1 MSKIYLGLTTNQVH
15 IYTNNF
21 KQICPSTTILH
32 IPLSHIL
39 GKKNYEKMPKKL
51 NLACSFSSIPRL
63 PMKLLI
69 FLFYLQDEFVI
80 RNILTLK
87 ATRWPFNIYR

>member
-1 MSKIYLGLTTNQVH
+1 
-15 IYTNNF
+15 
-21 KQICPSTTILH
+21 
-32 IPLSHIL
+32 
-39 GKKNYEKMPKKL
+39 MPKKL